1 MQKYALKRY
10 KIKQMFI
17 FTLTKIAICY
27 KILISVIFERI
38 VVTMGLTLTEKILK
52 AHLVDGEFVKGQEIG
67 IRIDQTLT
75 QDATGTMAYL
85 EYEAM
90 GVPRVRTEK
99 SVAYIDHNTL
109 QSGFENADD
118 HRFIGSVCKKHGIY
132 FSRPGNGI
140 CHQVHLER
148 FGIPGKTLIGSDS
161 HTPTGGGIGMIA
173 IGAGGLDVAVAMGG
187 GAYYITYPKIVK
199 LNLTGKLS
207 PWVSAKDVIL
217 EVLRRMSVKG
227 GVGKVIEYCGEGV
240 KTLTVPER
248 ATITN
253 MGAELGATT
262 SIFPSDETTLA
273 FLKAQDRADVW
284 SELKADDDAVYDEQ
298 IDIDLSQ
305 LVPLAACP
313 HSPDNVKSVNEIG
326 KLKIDQVCIGSCTN
340 SSYVDMMKVAH
351 ILKGKTVD
359 PSVSLAIAPGSKQV
373 LNMIA
378 ENGALADMIAAGARI
393 LESACGP
400 CIGMGQSPNSKGVS
414 LRTFNRNFEGRS
426 GTKDGQIYL
435 VSPEMAAVSAL
446 TGYLTD
452 PRTLGD
458 MPEFKLPEHF
468 KINDNMVVPPADEAD
483 MDSVEVLR
491 GPNIKPFPQTSP
503 LDDSIDCQVSLKVGD
518 NITTDHIMPA
528 GAKILPL
535 RSNIPAI
542 SQHCFTVCDE
552 DFPRRAKNMGKSI
565 IVGGSNYGQGSSREH
580 AALAPLYLGIKAV
593 LVKSFARIHR
603 ANLINA
609 GILPLTF
616 VNEADYDKIN
626 QGDEIVLADVRAD
639 VEADMSKLTVV
650 NKTTGVEIPV
660 LCELTGRT
668 KDIILAGGLLDYT
681 REQLSK

>member
-1 MQKYALKRY
+1 
-10 KIKQMFI
+10 
-17 FTLTKIAICY
+17 
-27 KILISVIFERI
+27 
-38 VVTMGLTLTEKILK
+38 MGLTLTEKIIK
-52 AHLVDGEFVKGQEIG
+52 AHIIDGEMVKGTEIG
-67 IRIDQTLT
+67 LKIDQTLT

-85 EYEAM
+85 QFEAM
-90 GVPRVRTEK
+90 GVDRVKTER

-199 LNLTGKLS
+199 VNLTGKLS